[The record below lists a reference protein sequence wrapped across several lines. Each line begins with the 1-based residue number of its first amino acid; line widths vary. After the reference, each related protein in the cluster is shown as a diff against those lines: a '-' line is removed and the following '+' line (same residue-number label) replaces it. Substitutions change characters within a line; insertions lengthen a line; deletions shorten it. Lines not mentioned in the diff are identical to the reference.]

1 MHTLII
7 SGGNIEDDF
16 ALKVLER
23 PFDHIIG
30 VDGGLEFCRRHQ
42 MVPTKIVGDFDTLSP
57 QILEWYKENTQTEI
71 REFNPVKDATD
82 TQIAVELAIEL
93 SSSRITILGG
103 TGTRLDHVLGNIQ
116 TLYLPLKKGIKC
128 EILDSHNRI
137 QLIRNRH
144 CIRKE
149 EQYGKYFSL
158 IPFTTDVEGVTLRG
172 VKYPLNRCHFTALG
186 SGSFGVSNE
195 IVEEQAEILIE
206 SGIFILI
213 ESKD

>member
-1 MHTLII
+1 M
-7 SGGNIEDDF
+7 
-16 ALKVLER
+16 
-23 PFDHIIG
+23 
-30 VDGGLEFCRRHQ
+30 
-42 MVPTKIVGDFDTLSP
+42 
-57 QILEWYKENTQTEI
+57 
-71 REFNPVKDATD
+71 
-82 TQIAVELAIEL
+82 
-93 SSSRITILGG
+93 
-103 TGTRLDHVLGNIQ
+103 LGNIQ

-206 SGIFILI
+206 NGIFILI